1 VTTNKETEMFTA
13 GKLAEALEISP
24 GKVKKLILTHDIKP
38 DETKRGC
45 KFYGIETL
53 QLLDPES
60 KK

>member
-1 VTTNKETEMFTA
+1 MFTA